1 MPILASPDYNT
12 VLTSTVISDLTRK
25 NLVNMAKIIRKINRS
40 SFFESSNEAQFTM
53 FNHYIIEI
61 MPSILQFYN
70 KLVDIN
76 LPRTIDE
83 IYNKKIT
90 NFNNYQYFKE
100 NPDELINIQTICF
113 SSHDVAFLYKILK
126 QNIEHFQEDSL
137 ISKIIE
143 KLSNQEG
150 FMNQLIKSENRQFFL
165 IFQTEY
171 NPEKKKILKPEVL
184 RFTFN
189 NDIANTEFRL
199 KRIKF
204 CIKLVLRG
212 INLIDSNICSQYS
225 NNLNTERFFLILNK
239 VNFFLIHRSSNWKST
254 VTLNLTTKSL

>member
-1 MPILASPDYNT
+1 
-12 VLTSTVISDLTRK
+12 
-25 NLVNMAKIIRKINRS
+25 
-40 SFFESSNEAQFTM
+40 M

-61 MPSILQFYN
+61 MPSILLFYN

-83 IYNKKIT
+83 IFNKKIV

-100 NPDELINIQTICF
+100 NPDELINIQTMCF
-113 SSHDVAFLYKILK
+113 SSSDVVFLYKLIK
-126 QNIEHFQEDSL
+126 QNLDQFSEDNL

-143 KLSNQEG
+143 KLSNQEN
-150 FMNQLIKSENRQFFL
+150 FMNQLIKNETRQFFL

-225 NNLNTERFFLILNK
+225 TSLNTERFFLILNK
-239 VNFFLIHRSSNWKST
+239 VIYQELK
-254 VTLNLTTKSL
+254 

>member
-12 VLTSTVISDLTRK
+12 VLTSTVISDPTRK
-25 NLVNMAKIIRKINRS
+25 HLVNMAKIIRKINRS
-40 SFFESSNEAQFTM
+40 SFFESSNESQFTM

-61 MPSILQFYN
+61 MPSIILFYN
-70 KLVDIN
+70 KLIDVN
-76 LPRTIDE
+76 LPSTIED
-83 IYNKKIT
+83 IFKKKIT

-100 NPDELINIQTICF
+100 NPEELINIQTMCF
-113 SSHDVAFLYKILK
+113 SSSDVVFLYKLIK
-126 QNIEHFQEDSL
+126 QNLDAFSDDNL
-137 ISKIIE
+137 IPKIIE
-143 KLSNQEG
+143 KLSNQEN
-150 FMNQLIKSENRQFFL
+150 FLNNLLKSEIKQFFL
-165 IFQTEY
+165 LFQTEY
-171 NPEKKKILKPEVL
+171 NPEKKKILKPEVA

-225 NNLNTERFFLILNK
+225 HSMNTERFFLILNK
-239 VNFFLIHRSSNWKST
+239 VLQSDYSRSSS
-254 VTLNLTTKSL
+254 